1 VNYITLTYPQ
11 TASIQF
17 EGCMF
22 DHVAQVFLSSGNVNI
37 FPSITAIN
45 AFTNNAK
52 VSSLFPAFSGYS
64 LPSNYFYS
72 TDKNH
77 LYVTI
82 PSFNVN
88 CKIDVIIY
96 NAAGYST
103 LSQKGYLIN
112 NSVTS

>member
-1 VNYITLTYPQ
+1 MNYITLTYPQ

-17 EGCMF
+17 EGYMY
-22 DHVAQVFLSSGNVNI
+22 DHVAQVFLSASNTAV
-37 FPSITAIN
+37 FPSLCSVN
-45 AFTNNAK
+45 SFTNNPL
-52 VSSLFPAFSGYS
+52 VSALFPAFSGYPLS
-64 LPSNYFYS
+64 ASYYS
-72 TDKNH
+72 YTDRNH

-88 CKIDVIIY
+88 CTLDVIIY

-112 NSVTS
+112 SVKK